1 MFKAGK
7 RRSKSF
13 KPIIKKI
20 KASSLLETMIAL
32 TISSFLFALVT
43 VVFVQITSK
52 SVSRSRIKVHE
63 LLNVYSTE
71 TIEQKS
77 YFDGDYL
84 QDEYVIRKRFS
95 KNDSFPGLIK
105 CEFFI
110 YGNDN
115 QLLEKIGKMVL
126 DNED

>member
-1 MFKAGK
+1 MFKVGK
-7 RRSKSF
+7 RRSNILY
-13 KPIIKKI
+13 PNIKKI
-20 KASSLLETMIAL
+20 KASSLLETLIAL
-32 TISSFLFALVT
+32 TISSFLFGLVT

-84 QDEYVIRKRFS
+84 QDEYVLRKKFS
-95 KNDSFPGLIK
+95 KNDSVPGLIK

-115 QLLEKIGKMVL
+115 QLLEKMGKIVL
-126 DNED
+126 NNED